1 MAYTS
6 KMKRWRSP
14 APVSVSSVSAMRT
27 RSSNF
32 TPATSA
38 ACSGSANARSS
49 NSLEAILEPRG
60 PERGAGAPRG
70 MALHV
75 HRHRVHGDVRGRGF
89 YVHGEGGRVAAQA
102 LRPDAEQIHRLAQ
115 LALALR

>member
-14 APVSVSSVSAMRT
+14 TPVSASSVSAMRT

-49 NSLEAILEPRG
+49 NSLVAILQPRG
-60 PERGAGAPRG
+60 AEGGARAPRR

-75 HRHRVHGDVRGRGF
+75 HRHRVHGDVRRRGF
-89 YVHGEGGRVAAQA
+89 DVHGEGGGIPAQT
-102 LRPDAEQIHRLAQ
+102 LRADAEHVHRL
-115 LALALR
+115 